1 MKGTGLKFKLLI
13 GFSVVGLIVLVVGL
27 FGWQGITRTSRSIKE
42 ITDFHLPAV
51 RGLLILRDSV
61 TGIRAAQRT
70 LLNPDLGEAGI
81 RHEYAVIA
89 RLRKICEN
97 KKRIYTEL
105 PKTPKEQELWDRFV
119 SAWRIWQKDS
129 NAFLNLSQKL
139 LKTHILNPVK
149 LNQTLEQFR
158 GEHYSLVGQV
168 GSMLQTEAEFPGGED
183 PLSSPFGRWIITY
196 DTQNPRIKAALQR
209 MAEPKM
215 NFHTAIS
222 QIKELVRMGEI
233 EAASQVYE
241 ARMLPAS
248 EALFA
253 QFDIIRGITREVER
267 LYEQMK
273 AQQMVTCLKT
283 EKQVIEALNA
293 IVALNSAVAEKKAA
307 QSLTEAQ
314 WAGWG
319 TIVLLFLGLAF
330 AMALALGISRSITKP
345 VNQVMDGLTQS
356 SERVAT
362 TSQQVSS
369 ASRSLSA
376 GIAWQTESI
385 GETTASLS
393 QMVAVIQGN
402 ADHAQ
407 EVNRLMKQSR
417 RITERTQGSVTR
429 LAEAMQ
435 EIHQAIEKSRRIIG
449 TIDEIAFQT
458 NLLSLNAA
466 VEAARAGQAGAGFA
480 VVAEEVKKL
489 AMRSTEAAHDTES
502 LISRTVEKV
511 SQGFDSLNANAED
524 FKNLAQS
531 VNTVEGL
538 MERIAAASQEQ
549 SQGIARIQ
557 EAVKRMET
565 VVGENQQ
572 STRIFTTAFA
582 NLNAQVERIRA
593 FTRELAG
600 LIERRRHIRVRKQFT
615 GRFHTRDSEATELAF
630 VTENLSLGG
639 ALIRTDSPGIS
650 VGEQGEIR
658 FECDNAHPPLPVL
671 RGRVIRR
678 EKRSGFHPYVY
689 ALEFLDLQQ
698 KEIEMIKKGLCLD

>member
-1 MKGTGLKFKLLI
+1 MKGTALKFKLLI

-129 NAFLNLSQKL
+129 NEFLRLSKKL

-215 NFHTAIS
+215 NFHTAIGR
-222 QIKELVRMGEI
+222 IKELVRMGEI

-248 EALFA
+248 EALFT
-253 QFDIIRGITREVER
+253 QFDIIRGITREVET

-293 IVALNSAVAEKKAA
+293 IVALNSAVAEEKAA
-307 QSLTEAQ
+307 QSLIEAQ

-319 TIVLLFLGLAF
+319 TIGLLFLGLAF
-330 AMALALGISRSITKP
+330 ALALALGISRSITKP

-356 SERVAT
+356 SEMVAT

-429 LAEAMQ
+429 LAQAMQ

-458 NLLSLNAA
+458 NLLALNAA

-489 AMRSTEAAHDTES
+489 AMRSTEAAHDTDS

-511 SQGFDSLNANAED
+511 SQGFDSLNANTKD
-524 FKNLAQS
+524 FKSLAQS
-531 VNTVEGL
+531 VNTVEDL
-538 MERIAAASQEQ
+538 MERIASASQEQ

-557 EAVKRMET
+557 EAVNRMET

-600 LIERRRHIRVRKQFT
+600 LIERRRHIRVRKQFA
-615 GRFHTRDSEATELAF
+615 GRFHTRDSAAKELAF

-639 ALIRTDSPGIS
+639 ALIRTDSPGLS
-650 VGEQGEIR
+650 VGHQGELR
-658 FECDNAHPPLPVL
+658 FECDNDHQPLPVL

-678 EKRSGFHPYVY
+678 EKRGGSYVY
-689 ALEFLDLQQ
+689 ALEFFDLQQ
-698 KEIEMIKKGLCLD
+698 KDIEMIKKGLCLD